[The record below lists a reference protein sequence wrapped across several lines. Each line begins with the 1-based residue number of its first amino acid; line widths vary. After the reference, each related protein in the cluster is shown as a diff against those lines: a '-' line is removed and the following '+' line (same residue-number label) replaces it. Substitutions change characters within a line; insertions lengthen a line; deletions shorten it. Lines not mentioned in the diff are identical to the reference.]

1 MSQLAQ
7 VHALRGAC
15 NLDCILRLQVQYD
28 PDFIGFDCPNH
39 WVAGMGMDTNQ
50 LYRSMDYVAVLKPEA
65 IKKALG
71 Q

>member
-1 MSQLAQ
+1 MVSVVMACVQ
-7 VHALRGAC
+7 VE
-15 NLDCILRLQVQYD
+15 YD